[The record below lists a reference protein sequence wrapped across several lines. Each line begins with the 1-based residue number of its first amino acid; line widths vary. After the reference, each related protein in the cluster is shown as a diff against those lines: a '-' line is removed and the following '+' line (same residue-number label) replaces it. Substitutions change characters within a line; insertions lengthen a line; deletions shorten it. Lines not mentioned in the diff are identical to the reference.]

1 MAGNSFGSFFRITT
15 FGESHGPAVGVV
27 IDGVTPMLPLGV
39 EDIQKQLDRRKPG
52 QSPIT
57 SPRKEP
63 DQVEILSG
71 LFQGLTTGTPL
82 MLLVRSVDMKSGDYE
97 AFKHLYRPGHG
108 DKVYEEKYGIRD
120 YRGGGRS
127 SGRETTGRVAAGAVA
142 RKCLAARGVEVT
154 AYTLQAAGIRCK
166 CIRENEIEQ
175 NPMRAPDNETAALMV
190 ARMVELMDRGESAGG
205 LIEMRIRGVKPGL
218 GDPVFDKLDAD
229 LAKALLSVGSI
240 KGIEF
245 GAGFSAADMLGSEHN
260 KYGANNAGGI
270 LAGISTGEEIVLRL
284 AVKPTP
290 SVSVPQT
297 TVDKEGNPAVIT
309 IEGRHDPTICPRIVP
324 VAEAMACLVLEDH
337 YKRQAALLG

>member
-1 MAGNSFGSFFRITT
+1 MAGNSFGNFFRITT

-27 IDGVTPMLPLGV
+27 IDGVTPKLPLGA

-63 DQVEILSG
+63 DRVEILSG
-71 LFQGLTTGTPL
+71 TFEGLTTGTPI

-97 AFKHLYRPGHG
+97 SFRHLYRPGHG
-108 DKVYEEKYGIRD
+108 DKVYEQKYGIRD

-142 RKCLAARGVEVT
+142 RKCLESRGVSVT
-154 AYTLQAAGIRCK
+154 AYTLQAAGIKCK
-166 CIRENEIEQ
+166 SIREVEIEE
-175 NPMRAPDNETAALMV
+175 NAMRAPDNEAAALML
-190 ARMVELMDRGESAGG
+190 ARMEELMARGESAGG
-205 LIEMRIRGVKPGL
+205 IVELRIRGVVPGL

-245 GAGFSAADMLGSEHN
+245 GAGFAAADMLGSEHN
-260 KYGANNAGGI
+260 RFGANNAGGI
-270 LAGISTGEEIVLRL
+270 IAGISTGEEIVLRL

-297 TVDKEGNPAVIT
+297 TVDNGGNTATIT

-324 VAEAMACLVLEDH
+324 VVEAMACLVLEDH
-337 YKRQAALLG
+337 YKRQAALHG